1 MAGMSQG
8 NSYPEYGSTHSLSP
22 TFGVSHT
29 NTHTAVP
36 QSAEVDVW
44 HATVDALLIRVA
56 LIDSETRRINESSDQ
71 RGRSWALPVEP
82 AEQARIPVWTS
93 RREWLRQFRH
103 HIDTPAGKTLCARRL
118 IKPDKAYAVAEAHA
132 HFAESHT
139 GRGVTA
145 AKSTIAA
152 RAKVSES
159 AVNRARRVLI
169 DLEMGIEHVRGRNLK
184 TLEFLAAEAHH
195 GGQQHR
201 AASSWSLSSPR
212 CIVEATPLA
221 KSPKKRP
228 SRSAER
234 TARYRTRKALR
245 TGSIAL
251 DQPNQGPPAT
261 TVADTLSSVGSL
273 SCEVLPLGRTHQ
285 RARAW
290 TPPPPRKKHT
300 TAAKTPRPLGLQRA
314 AAELINDAPALS
326 PPGHIGAVCDILQ
339 NAGIDPTRWTG
350 RDIARTL
357 SRDTAQRG
365 WIWPTAASLSSP
377 LAYLKRRLRSIDWT
391 GKSPSEQ
398 RKAEDLA
405 RRKEQKQLETT
416 HEERAKA
423 VANPEHRAKALASIR
438 AHLADKLRHQRH

>member
-8 NSYPEYGSTHSLSP
+8 NLYPEYGSTYSISP

-29 NTHTAVP
+29 STRTAVP
-36 QSAEVDVW
+36 QSTEVDEW
-44 HATVDALLIRVA
+44 RAAVDAALVRVSH
-56 LIDSETRRINESSDQ
+56 IDSATRRLNESSDQ
-71 RGRSWALPVEP
+71 RGQSWALPVEP

-103 HIDTPAGKTLCARRL
+103 HIDTPVGKSLCARRL
-118 IKPDKAYAVAEAHA
+118 IKPGKAYAVAEAHA
-132 HFAESHT
+132 HFADSRT

-152 RAKVSES
+152 HAKVSES

-201 AASSWSLSSPR
+201 AASTWSLSSPR

-221 KSPKKRP
+221 NSTKKRP
-228 SRSAER
+228 SRSADR
-234 TARYRTRKALR
+234 AARYRTRKAIR
-245 TGSIAL
+245 ADSTAL
-251 DQPNQGPPAT
+251 KQPNQGPPAT
-261 TVADTLSSVGSL
+261 TVADTLSSVGFL

-285 RARAW
+285 RAHAW
-290 TPPPPRKKHT
+290 TPTPPRKT
-300 TAAKTPRPLGLQRA
+300 NTNAAKTPRALDLQRA
-314 AAELINDAPALS
+314 AAELINNAPALS

-350 RDIARTL
+350 RDIARVL
-357 SRDTAQRG
+357 SRDTTQRG

-377 LAYLKRRLRSIDWT
+377 LAYLKRRLDSIDWT

-398 RKAEDLA
+398 RKAADLA
-405 RRKEQKQLETT
+405 RRKEQEQLEAR
-416 HEERAKA
+416 HEERTKA
-423 VANPEHRAKALASIR
+423 VANPEHRANALASIR
-438 AHLADKLRHQRH
+438 AHLTEKLRDR